1 MNFEE
6 IQAMIPQYLSGELTP
21 AKKELFEQQLNANA
35 NLRLELEELRSVWQ
49 GLGLI
54 DQDQPSAAM
63 RARFYQKL
71 NAVSKGE
78 SVGVSSKG
86 GWRTWKIGVPQL
98 AGALLVFALGVFAG
112 RVHIDGSA
120 SGSEIAQLR
129 GQVEGLR
136 QTVALSKL
144 DGDSATSRLEGISWS
159 NQVQRPDSELVSAL
173 LATLNQ
179 DQNIN
184 VRLASLDALEK
195 LAGDPNVRK
204 ALEKS
209 IPLQQSPLVQIAL
222 IDALVHI
229 RDNGAAGELRKL
241 TSDEEVNASVRQRAQ
256 WGLQKLT
263 YQ

>member
-1 MNFEE
+1 MKFEE
-6 IQAMIPQYLSGELTP
+6 IQALIPQYLAGQVTAAEKETLEEELS
-21 AKKELFEQQLNANA
+21 KNA

-54 DQDQPSAAM
+54 DQEQPSAAM
-63 RARFYQKL
+63 RARFYQRL
-71 NAVSKGE
+71 NAAAKGQSE
-78 SVGVSSKG
+78 PSGRS
-86 GWRTWKIGVPQL
+86 WRGWKISIPQL
-98 AGALLVFALGVFAG
+98 AGALAFFALGLFLG
-112 RVHIDGSA
+112 RGNPTGA
-120 SGSEIAQLR
+120 PSGPEIVQLR

-136 QTVALSKL
+136 QTVALSLL
-144 DGDSATSRLEGISWS
+144 DHDSATSRLEGISWS
-159 NQVQRPDSELVSAL
+159 SQVQRPDNELLTAL
-173 LATLNQ
+173 LTTLNH

-195 LAGDPNVRK
+195 LAHDASVRK
-204 ALEKS
+204 ALEQS
-209 IPLQQSPLVQIAL
+209 IPLQQSPLLQIAL